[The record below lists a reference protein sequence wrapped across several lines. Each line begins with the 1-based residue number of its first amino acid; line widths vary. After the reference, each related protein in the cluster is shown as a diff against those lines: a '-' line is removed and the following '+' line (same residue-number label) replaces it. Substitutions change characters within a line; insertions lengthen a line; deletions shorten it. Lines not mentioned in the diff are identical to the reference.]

1 MEKILIFGH
10 KNPDTDSITS
20 SLVLANLERELGND
34 VEACRLGKINKE
46 TEYVL
51 NYLGIEAP
59 KLIENIEDGSKVMLV
74 DHASNKE
81 SIENVL
87 FIGYKNNKVT
97 NMLKALDGFNEDLK
111 NSNNF
116 DEMQKKTANR
126 NIKNTTSSSVST
138 KTKSKVSEI
147 VNIPSKDE
155 TENVGE

>member
-1 MEKILIFGH
+1 MMNINEFLPLGSIVKVEKIDKEVMIIGYMGYT
-10 KNPDTDSITS
+10 TDSNPESRDYI
-20 SLVLANLERELGND
+20 G
-34 VEACRLGKINKE
+34 VESIDGFSDE
-46 TEYVL
+46 TMIL
-51 NYLGIEAP
+51 F
-59 KLIENIEDGSKVMLV
+59 
-74 DHASNKE
+74 NKE

-126 NIKNTTSSSVST
+126 NIKNKTSSSVST